1 MKPKLKNSIG
11 LVLVFS
17 ILVKGIG
24 AVIEIII
31 QWLITQKIGI
41 SGYGDYTFYINCADI
56 SFWCLFSGIVKC
68 NTFYLSDRNQSISL
82 FKRKYFLYFM
92 LPIILIAL
100 IAVTFFKQP
109 VLYAVIVI
117 VVLQFAVN
125 DRSSTYMARGEYGI
139 ALSGEYVLGRAFL
152 LVGYIVLNAVSS
164 ITIPRL
170 LILYG
175 MQYALAIYFFFCFQ
189 KKIRCE
195 NAAEVSV
202 PIRKLVNYQQSDVVC
217 GLIGQAPVILQ
228 YVFVGAFETG
238 FMGIVTLVKRLV
250 NFISGPTAKVFLPE
264 FSKLYKNGDIDGLK
278 HNYQLIMRIQMM
290 FINILGVVLI
300 GNTRWILSIFSP
312 ELLQYCTL
320 FRIISVVFL
329 FAATLGPSTGLM
341 QMTGNESKDNS
352 IRWISVFVMVLLWIM
367 LRKNPM
373 FALIGMTVQVGLES
387 VLKFG
392 YVCCWFKKSPIH
404 PIRYLVMWIP
414 VAMSSLIA
422 HAISEK
428 SMILSLLLSVFIVL
442 IISFAVEV
450 SDKNMRKKLFAILK
464 RGE

>member
-1 MKPKLKNSIG
+1 MKLKLKNSIG

-17 ILVKGIG
+17 IIIKGAG

-41 SGYGDYTFYINCADI
+41 SGYGNYTFYINCADVF
-56 SFWCLFSGIVKC
+56 FWCLFSGIVKC

-92 LPIILIAL
+92 LPIVLIAL
-100 IAVTFFKQP
+100 IAVTACKQP
-109 VLYAVIVI
+109 VLYAVIAI
-117 VVLQFAVN
+117 VVLQFAVS

-152 LVGYIVLNAVSS
+152 LVGCLVLNAAGS

-175 MQYALAIYFFFCFQ
+175 MQYALVICFYFYFH

-238 FMGIVTLVKRLV
+238 FTGIVTLVKRLV

-264 FSKLYKNGDIDGLK
+264 FSKLYKSGDFDGLRK
-278 HNYQLIMRIQMM
+278 NYQMIMRVQMM
-290 FINILGVVLI
+290 FINVLGVVLI
-300 GNTRWILSIFSP
+300 GNTKWILSIFSP

-320 FRIISVVFL
+320 FRIVSVVFL
-329 FAATLGPSTGLM
+329 FSATLGPSTGLM
-341 QMTGNESKDNS
+341 QMTGNENKDNS
-352 IRWISVFVMVLLWIM
+352 IRWVSVLVMVTLWIV

-392 YVCCWFKKSPIH
+392 YICCWFKKSPIH

-414 VAMSSLIA
+414 VAVSSLTA
-422 HAISEK
+422 YALSEK
-428 SMILSLLLSVFIVL
+428 SIILSLLLSVFIVMIL
-442 IISFAVEV
+442 SLAIELT
-450 SDKNMRKKLFAILK
+450 DRNMRDKLLAILK
-464 RGE
+464 REE